1 MDICPAIVSNVEAI
15 STEVSYFA
23 VSSLGHAPVKFV
35 DSDGIERIRPDPLK
49 LKPDRVE
56 DPILWMLSRLSPD
69 SFPSNSG

>member
-15 STEVSYFA
+15 STEISYFA

-35 DSDGIERIRPDPLK
+35 DSDGVERIGPDPVK
-49 LKPDRVE
+49 LNPERVE

-69 SFPSNSG
+69 SFPSTSA